1 MAALMGNYSRIPLAI
16 ESAEGAYVTDE
27 MGKQYLDFTSGIAV
41 CNLGH
46 RHPAV
51 ELAVTEQLKK
61 VWHMSNLF
69 ENRLQETVAEA
80 IVQHLEEGQVFF
92 CNSGAEANEAAI
104 KLARKKTGKTTIF
117 TFQHSFHGRTVA
129 AMTATAQ
136 AKIHDGF
143 GPLPTGFTY
152 LPYNDSAAL
161 KAAIE
166 KDEDVAAVML
176 ELIQGEGGVHVA
188 EQSFIDEV
196 IAICQAHN
204 ILVIVDEV
212 QTGFGR
218 TGQLFASQNYSFV
231 PDIMTLAKGIANGI
245 PAGALYAKTAVAQAF
260 TPGSH
265 GSTFGG
271 NYLAMAA
278 SEAVINTITA
288 EGFLAQ
294 VDATSINLVSE
305 LQLLTEKFPFF
316 KTVRGQGLL
325 IGIECDS
332 AVADFITAC
341 RKEGLLVLSAGT
353 NVLRLLPP
361 LTITTVE
368 LNKAIAILTK
378 VLKNKDTIEG

>member
-1 MAALMGNYSRIPLAI
+1 MAALMENYSRIPLAI

-27 MGKQYLDFTSGIAV
+27 TGKQYLDFTSGIAV

-69 ENRLQETVAEA
+69 ENRLQETVAEE

-143 GPLPTGFTY
+143 GPLLKGFTY
-152 LPYNDSAAL
+152 LPYNDSDAL

-188 EQSFIDEV
+188 EQTFIDEV
-196 IAICQAHN
+196 IAVCQAHN

-218 TGQLFASQNYSFV
+218 TGQLFASQNYSIV

-245 PAGALYAKTAVAQAF
+245 PAGALYAKTTVAQAF

-278 SEAVINTITA
+278 SQAVLTTMTA

-294 VDATSINLVSE
+294 VETTSTRLVSE
-305 LQLLTEKFPFF
+305 LQLLTEKSPFF

-368 LNKAIAILTK
+368 LNKAIAILIK

>member
-1 MAALMGNYSRIPLAI
+1 M
-16 ESAEGAYVTDE
+16 
-27 MGKQYLDFTSGIAV
+27 
-41 CNLGH
+41 
-46 RHPAV
+46 
-51 ELAVTEQLKK
+51 
-61 VWHMSNLF
+61 
-69 ENRLQETVAEA
+69 AEA

-196 IAICQAHN
+196 IATCQAHN

-218 TGQLFASQNYSFV
+218 TGQLFASQKYSFV

-278 SEAVINTITA
+278 SEAVINTMTA

>member
-1 MAALMGNYSRIPLAI
+1 
-16 ESAEGAYVTDE
+16 
-27 MGKQYLDFTSGIAV
+27 
-41 CNLGH
+41 
-46 RHPAV
+46 
-51 ELAVTEQLKK
+51 
-61 VWHMSNLF
+61 
-69 ENRLQETVAEA
+69 
-80 IVQHLEEGQVFF
+80 
-92 CNSGAEANEAAI
+92 
-104 KLARKKTGKTTIF
+104 
-117 TFQHSFHGRTVA
+117 
-129 AMTATAQ
+129 MTATAQ

-161 KAAIE
+161 KTAIE

-278 SEAVINTITA
+278 SEAVINTMTA